1 MKKLM
6 RMALVPLLLAGTAA
20 CEDFGGESAKKEPG
34 VLSWTLDADYLLTK
48 TADQEIPDTDDFL
61 LTILGPGGEQLY
73 SGTYGNSPESMTV
86 QPGSYTL
93 SIRSVAFSTPA
104 FSRPQYGDDKV
115 VVVGSGENINVH
127 LQCTL
132 LNCGIKLGI
141 SSGFPEA
148 YPGGSLYLKQD
159 NVSLKYAYT
168 EKRVA
173 YFLPGNVSVILYDSG
188 KEETLL
194 TRSLQAREILSLGIG
209 VASKS
214 GGTSIEVSVDTA
226 KVWIA
231 DSHIIGGDN
240 SSGGDDISNAI
251 SVGNASAHVGEK
263 GVWVYGYI
271 VGGDLTANGASVK
284 TADIAKKTHI
294 AIAER
299 SSVTTKASCVAVEL
313 PSGSVR
319 DALNLVDNPSLIGK
333 RVYVKGNIV
342 EKYYGTTGLKGASDY
357 SFNN

>member
-1 MKKLM
+1 M

-34 VLSWTLDADYLLTK
+34 VLSWTLDAENLFTK
-48 TADQEIPDTDDFL
+48 ADGQEIPDPDDFL

-73 SGTYGNSPESMTV
+73 SGTYGNSPQSMTV

-93 SIRSVAFSTPA
+93 SIRSVTFSAPA

-115 VVVGSGENINVH
+115 VVVGSAESINVT

-132 LNCGIKLGI
+132 VNCGVKLGI
-141 SSGFPEA
+141 SSAFPEA
-148 YPGGSLYLKQD
+148 YPGGVLYLKQD

-231 DSHIIGGDN
+231 DSHIIGGGGA
-240 SSGGDDISNAI
+240 SGGDLSNAI
-251 SVGNASAHVGEK
+251 SVGNAPAHIGEN

-271 VGGDLTANGASVK
+271 VGGDLTTNGAGVK
-284 TADIAKKTHI
+284 TSGITKSTHI

-299 SSVTTKASCVAVEL
+299 SSVTAKASCVAVEL
-313 PSGSVR
+313 PQGAVR
-319 DALNLVDNPSLIGK
+319 DALNLADNPSLIGK

-342 EKYYGTTGLKGASDY
+342 EKYYGTTGLKSASDY
-357 SFNN
+357 SLK